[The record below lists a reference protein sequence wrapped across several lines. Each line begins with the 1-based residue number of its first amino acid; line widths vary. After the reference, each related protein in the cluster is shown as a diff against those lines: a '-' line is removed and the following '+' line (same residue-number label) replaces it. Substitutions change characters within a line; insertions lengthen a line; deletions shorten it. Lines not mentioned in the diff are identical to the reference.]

1 MKNIA
6 FIRDKFVPFEE
17 ANLNIASS
25 PVLYGLAVYTVFSF
39 NWNEKKETG
48 TIFRLE
54 NHYKR
59 LVNSCKMMGF
69 NGTGGTPSSPNSF
82 EKSWPFK
89 KFKTTMFELIKKNNP
104 KANSLIRVSVFV
116 DAIIAGTKINGLP
129 IALSAYLY
137 PMGQILPKDGINVC
151 ISSWRR
157 NPDSAIPSRAKV
169 NGGYVNA
176 SLMKNEAILN
186 GYDDAIALDDHGHV
200 TESTVANIFLIKK
213 GVLVTPGTSADIL
226 EGITRDSIL
235 KIAEDLKIKT
245 EERTV
250 DRTELYTADEVFISG
265 SSARI
270 IPVVSVDKK
279 AVGKSTLG
287 PITEKLLTT
296 YKLAQTT
303 SPKYSSWRTEV
314 K

>member
-6 FIRDKFVPFEE
+6 FMRDKFVPFEE

-25 PVLYGLAVYTVFSF
+25 PVLYGLAIYTVFSF
-39 NWNEKKETG
+39 NWNEKKGTG

-54 NHYKR
+54 DHYNR
-59 LVNSCKMMGF
+59 LVNSCRIMGF
-69 NGTGGTPSSPNSF
+69 NGVGGSSNSF

-89 KFKTTMFELIKKNNP
+89 KFKSAMFELIKKNNP
-104 KANSLIRVSVFV
+104 KENSLIRVSVFV

-137 PMGQILPKDGINVC
+137 PMGQILPRDGINVC

-157 NPDSAIPSRAKV
+157 NPDSSIPSRAKV

-200 TESTVANIFLIKK
+200 TESTVANIFLIKN
-213 GVLVTPGTSADIL
+213 GVLVTPDTSADIL

-235 KIAEDLKIKT
+235 KIAKDFKIKT

-270 IPVVSVDKK
+270 IPIISVDKR
-279 AVGKSTLG
+279 AVGKSALG
-287 PITEKLLTT
+287 PITEKLLTA

>member
-1 MKNIA
+1 M
-6 FIRDKFVPFEE
+6 RDKFVPFEE

-39 NWNEKKETG
+39 NWNDKKGTG
-48 TIFRLE
+48 TIFRLDD
-54 NHYKR
+54 HYNR
-59 LVNSCKMMGF
+59 LVNSCRIMGF
-69 NGTGGTPSSPNSF
+69 NSF
-82 EKSWPFK
+82 AEIWPFK

-186 GYDDAIALDDHGHV
+186 GYDDAVALDDHGHV
-200 TESTVANIFLIKK
+200 TESTVANIFLIKN

-270 IPVVSVDKK
+270 IPVVSVDKR
-279 AVGKSTLG
+279 AVGKSTIG